1 MFNHLMV
8 TPSFERLMEDI
19 FDNMITVNDDNLWK
33 VKKKYEK
40 YEPITS
46 FVDKGDHW
54 EVEIKGVVSNKDNK
68 IKVEIT
74 DEKDVKI
81 SGTYTEKGDG
91 YRSEGSFV
99 HVFTLPENSLSD
111 TLEATRKNGDLV
123 LSVKKKDI
131 PKKAKEYEKSNV
143 RSIEVK

>member
-8 TPSFERLMEDI
+8 TPSFERLTEDI

-33 VKKKYEK
+33 AKKKYEK

-54 EVEIKGVVSNKDNK
+54 EVEIKGVASNKDNK
-68 IKVEIT
+68 IKVEVT
-74 DEKDVKI
+74 DEKDVKV

>member
-8 TPSFERLMEDI
+8 TPSFERIMENI
-19 FDNMITVNDDNLWK
+19 FDDMITVGDDNLWK
-33 VKKKYEK
+33 VEKNYEK

-46 FVDKGDHW
+46 FIDKGDHW

-68 IKVEIT
+68 IKVEVT
-74 DEKDVKI
+74 DEKDVKV
-81 SGTYTEKGDG
+81 SGTYTEKGNG

-99 HVFTLPENSLSD
+99 HVFTLPENSLSN

-123 LSVKKKDI
+123 LSVRKKDI
-131 PKKAKEYEKSNV
+131 PKKSKEYEKSNV
-143 RSIEVK
+143 RTIEVK